1 MTAFTP
7 IAIPEVEQPTAR
19 SFELIHKPQPE
30 WSLRR
35 GMDWTLQ
42 YFDGSVW
49 RNTHLFT
56 HKIDAQAAGYRWVSE
71 GRMA

>member
-1 MTAFTP
+1 VLHQP
-7 IAIPEVEQPTAR
+7 IAASEAEQTTGR
-19 SFELIHKPQPE
+19 SYTLTHKPQPD

-42 YFDGSVW
+42 YFDGGKW

-56 HKIDAQAAGYRWVSE
+56 HEIDAQAAGYSWMTV